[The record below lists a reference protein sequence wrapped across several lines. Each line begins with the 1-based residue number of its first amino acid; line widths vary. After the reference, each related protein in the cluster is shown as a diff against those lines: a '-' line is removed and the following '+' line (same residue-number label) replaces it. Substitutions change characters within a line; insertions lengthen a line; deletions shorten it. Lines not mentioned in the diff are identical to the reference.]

1 MEVFSDFQCP
11 ACKQLY
17 KTTNQQLL
25 DNYVNT
31 NKVYLVHRDFPLPMH
46 AHSRVAAR
54 YVRAAAQLGKAEQA
68 EQALFQNQEKWEQ
81 SGDIDG
87 TLAAVLPAADM
98 TKIRAQ
104 AKGTALDPGIDK
116 DVALGKTYNVNQ
128 TPTTIIHFKGRP
140 IGGGI
145 VSYDVLRQ
153 FLGQLLQRWR
163 FITRICDRPQR
174 GRAVIWLGVSSG
186 GFSSRRLFKTHHGYA
201 PATLIG
207 VALSFFAMQFDSYR
221 ILPVWSWLCDA
232 LPFVEIGL
240 GLLFLLG
247 WKLTSGTLLPLIMQV
262 FYRRRSLYAM
272 GLQIDGYFANPEP
285 LNQDRVAHGPFL
297 LVH

>member
-1 MEVFSDFQCP
+1 VKGRHLIAAVIGLALAGAALSFGFAVNHQLAAPAGVAATPEISAPAKALPVSVPSTGLATESSASFAKAEAVLDPAQVSGVPEIDPHRAFGSKSAPIAMEVFSDFQCP

-54 YVRAAAQLGKAEQA
+54 YVRAAAQLGKGEQA

-104 AKGTALDPGIDK
+104 AKGTALDAGIDK

-128 TPTTIIHFKGRP
+128 TPTTIIHFKGETYP
-140 IGGGI
+140 VVGI
-145 VSYDVLRQ
+145 VSYDVLHQ
-153 FLGQLLQRWR
+153 FLDQLLSQR
-163 FITRICDRPQR
+163 
-174 GRAVIWLGVSSG
+174 
-186 GFSSRRLFKTHHGYA
+186 
-201 PATLIG
+201 
-207 VALSFFAMQFDSYR
+207 
-221 ILPVWSWLCDA
+221 
-232 LPFVEIGL
+232 
-240 GLLFLLG
+240 
-247 WKLTSGTLLPLIMQV
+247 
-262 FYRRRSLYAM
+262 
-272 GLQIDGYFANPEP
+272 
-285 LNQDRVAHGPFL
+285 
-297 LVH
+297 